1 MSQLVI
7 SSLSQKETLEAGV
20 DAFDV
25 ALGYVNDDTR
35 SIKNL
40 LSVRSLA
47 KKRIAFIRSRDGK
60 DPFDPKQEQHDACIK
75 KLRGFQC
82 VEWTEQVL
90 KELVDALYDVAA
102 TRDDRWVS
110 CYIDVSAIHRTWL
123 AELLYRLRFL
133 VEQDVTIRV
142 TLGYRLAK
150 YTKPTTQDAPPNRR
164 VSPVH
169 FELAGWPRSPGMP
182 VHVLVGLGYER
193 GKALGAVEYI
203 QPAQWRLFVPVSPE
217 EKFMAQVQLQN
228 RELLDGTRE
237 GDVFV
242 YNVLDPAGQYVMLHS
257 MLKGMVADTKPVLL
271 PFGPKI
277 FFAVSVILGLQFPEV
292 SVWHVSGEEQAEPD
306 QKRPTAH
313 SVHFSFAMS
322 VQHISS
328 KADADIGID
337 DTSDD

>member
-7 SSLSQKETLEAGV
+7 RSLSQKETLEPSV
-20 DAFDV
+20 DTFDV
-25 ALGYVNDDTR
+25 AIGYVNDDDR

-40 LSVRSLA
+40 LSVGQLA
-47 KKRIAFIRSRDGK
+47 DKRIAFTRPISNL
-60 DPFDPKQEQHDACIK
+60 DPSDPKQKKHETCVK
-75 KLRGFQC
+75 KLRGFDC
-82 VEWTEQVL
+82 IEWNDESL
-90 KELVDALYDVAA
+90 KEIVLSMFDVANA
-102 TRDDRWVS
+102 RLDRSVS

-123 AELLYRLRFL
+123 AQILYRLRYL
-133 VEQDVTIRV
+133 VEQDVTIRL
-142 TLGYRLAK
+142 TLGYCLAK
-150 YTKPTTQDAPPNRR
+150 YTAPSTQAMPPNRR

-169 FELAGWPRSPGMP
+169 FALAGWPRSPGMP

-203 QPAQWRLFVPVSPE
+203 QPAQWKLFVPESPE
-217 EKFMAQVQLQN
+217 KRFVNQVEVQN
-228 RELLDGTRE
+228 QELLEGTPR
-237 GDVFV
+237 GDVFG

-306 QKRPTAH
+306 QKRPSAH
-313 SVHFSFAMS
+313 SVHFSFSMS
-322 VQHISS
+322 VWRSS
-328 KADADIGID
+328 TNVDAEGAPEN
-337 DTSDD
+337 

>member
-1 MSQLVI
+1 MSQLII
-7 SSLSQKETLEAGV
+7 SSLSQKDTLESGV
-20 DAFDV
+20 DTFDV

-47 KKRIAFIRSRDGK
+47 KKRIAFIRSHEGMDTIG
-60 DPFDPKQEQHDACIK
+60 PKQEQHDACIK
-75 KLRGFQC
+75 KLRGFQFE
-82 VEWTEQVL
+82 EWTEQA
-90 KELVDALYDVAA
+90 LVDLVNTLYDIAA
-102 TRDDRWVS
+102 ARDDHSVS

-123 AELLYRLRFL
+123 AELLYRLHVLIER
-133 VEQDVTIRV
+133 DVMIRV

-150 YTKPTTQDAPPNRR
+150 YTKPSTHDAPPNRS

-228 RELLDGTRE
+228 KELLDGTRDGE
-237 GDVFV
+237 IFV

-277 FFAVSVILGLQFPEV
+277 FFAISVILGLQFPEV

-306 QKRPTAH
+306 QKRPTSH
-313 SVHFSFAMS
+313 SVHFSFTMS
-322 VQHISS
+322 FQRPNSPAV
-328 KADADIGID
+328 AVAAEDP
-337 DTSDD
+337 SDG

>member
-7 SSLSQKETLEAGV
+7 SSLSQKETLESGV

-25 ALGYVNDDTR
+25 AIGYVNDDTR

-40 LSVRSLA
+40 LSVGSLA
-47 KKRIAFIRSRDGK
+47 HKRIAFIRSMFGADSS
-60 DPFDPKQEQHDACIK
+60 DPKQRKHDACVK
-75 KLRGFQC
+75 KLRGFEC
-82 VEWTEQVL
+82 VEWNDGAL
-90 KELVDALYDVAA
+90 KEIVLSMCDVAA
-102 TRDDRWVS
+102 ARPDKSVS

-123 AELLYRLRFL
+123 AQLLYRLRFL
-133 VEQDVTIRV
+133 VEQHVSIRL
-142 TLGYRLAK
+142 TLGYCLAK
-150 YTKPTTQDAPPNRR
+150 YTAPSDQAMPPNRR

-169 FELAGWPRSPGMP
+169 FALAGWPRSPGMP

-203 QPAQWRLFVPVSPE
+203 QPAQWRLFVPASPE
-217 EKFMAQVQLQN
+217 ERFVTQVQNQN
-228 RELLDGTRE
+228 KELLEGTPR
-237 GDVFV
+237 GDVFG

-306 QKRPTAH
+306 QKRPSLH
-313 SVHFSFAMS
+313 SVHFSFSMS
-322 VQHISS
+322 VVRAPSNV
-328 KADADIGID
+328 
-337 DTSDD
+337 DTAGMSEN